1 MATKM
6 ILEELKPLIRHEK
19 KEYIIEREVKE
30 LKKELK
36 AHIKAPMSKAH
47 PKK

>member
-19 KEYIIEREVKE
+19 KEYVVEREVKA
-30 LKKELK
+30 LAKELK
-36 AHIKAPMSKAH
+36 AHEKEPMSKAH

>member
-6 ILEELKPLIRHEK
+6 ILEELKPSIRHEK
-19 KEYIIEREVKE
+19 KEYVVEREVKQ

-36 AHIKAPMSKAH
+36 AHIKTPMSKAH